1 MDNEID
7 LMLTRK
13 SQVIETNKQEY
24 AMPEKEFR
32 THQEE
37 AAQQK
42 MGQMVQQNYKT
53 GTKERL
59 SFESIG
65 DSMKS
70 EVGDMDLIREKGRT
84 FMRRY
89 EWAGKGG
96 RI

>member
-1 MDNEID
+1 
-7 LMLTRK
+7 
-13 SQVIETNKQEY
+13 
-24 AMPEKEFR
+24 
-32 THQEE
+32 
-37 AAQQK
+37 